1 MFRLLCLSLFSLLMG
16 FRRNRDSSPRV
27 STTQAST
34 TRTPKSL
41 PPISLLV
48 VGLGNPG
55 AKFHRTRHNIGAETV
70 KLLAKRLGATPV
82 KSRDKAEAWLA
93 EAEGQALLLAC
104 PTTYMNLSGEA
115 VLKLAR
121 RCKIAVGGDAEELL
135 IVHDD
140 LDIQPGRIKLKAGGG
155 MGGHHGLESIRNH
168 LRTADFLRL
177 RIGIGKPPSKEAG
190 ADYVLSRPPP
200 DERKLLEEAAER
212 ASDFVISIASDGF
225 HLAVSRAN

>member
-1 MFRLLCLSLFSLLMG
+1 MLMG
-16 FRRNRDSSPRV
+16 FRRKRHTSPGV
-27 STTQAST
+27 SAARAS
-34 TRTPKSL
+34 KNL

-55 AKFHRTRHNIGAETV
+55 AKFHRTRHNIGAEAV

-93 EAEGQALLLAC
+93 EAGGETLLLAC

-121 RCKIAVGGDAEELL
+121 RCKIAVGGGVEELL
-135 IVHDD
+135 IVHDE
-140 LDIQPGRIKLKAGGG
+140 LDIPPGRIKLKAGGG
-155 MGGHHGLESIRNH
+155 LGGHHGLESIRNH

-177 RIGIGKPPSKEAG
+177 RIGIGKPPSKEEG
-190 ADYVLSRPPP
+190 ADHVLSRPPP
-200 DERKLLEEAAER
+200 EERKLLEEAAER
-212 ASDFVISIASDGF
+212 AGDTVLSIAADGF
-225 HLAVSRAN
+225 DFAVSRAH

>member
-1 MFRLLCLSLFSLLMG
+1 MFGLLCLSLFSLLMG
-16 FRRNRDSSPRV
+16 FRRNRHSSPSV
-27 STTQAST
+27 SATRAS
-34 TRTPKSL
+34 KSL
-41 PPISLLV
+41 PPIGLLV

-55 AKFHRTRHNIGAETV
+55 AKFHRTRHNIGAEAV
-70 KLLAKRLGATPV
+70 KFLAKRLGATPV

-93 EAEGQALLLAC
+93 EVGGQALLLAC

-121 RCKIAVGGDAEELL
+121 RCKISVGGGAEELL
-135 IVHDD
+135 IVHDE
-140 LDIQPGRIKLKAGGG
+140 LDIPPGRIKLKAGGG
-155 MGGHHGLESIRNH
+155 LGGHHGLESIRAH

-190 ADYVLSRPPP
+190 ADHVLSRPPP

-212 ASDFVISIASDGF
+212 AGDLVISIAADGF
-225 HLAVSRAN
+225 DFAVSQAH